1 MLFKKVTAEESPP
14 IHKDSSGRG
23 NKAKSELS
31 FLSNPIESGPRRRP
45 LGSPQQLD
53 YWRLSRWE
61 IRKRA
66 ESRWANGQWAL
77 PGQMRCISTC
87 ISNISVSGR
96 NLIEL
101 KRLGTKGAFRWLGTT
116 VGQMTSGPRFSA
128 LLIVALILAL
138 VAQTW
143 ADEFDLDYSNEYD
156 DVRPHLVYPDDP
168 RLDKRIGDAAR
179 EFGQNITQAWNAM
192 VDSFKNY
199 FEELKNLFS
208 DTTDLDSPNEV
219 FSNHWNWRFSSS
231 K

>member
-1 MLFKKVTAEESPP
+1 M
-14 IHKDSSGRG
+14 I
-23 NKAKSELS
+23 
-31 FLSNPIESGPRRRP
+31 
-45 LGSPQQLD
+45 
-53 YWRLSRWE
+53 
-61 IRKRA
+61 
-66 ESRWANGQWAL
+66 
-77 PGQMRCISTC
+77 
-87 ISNISVSGR
+87 
-96 NLIEL
+96 
-101 KRLGTKGAFRWLGTT
+101 
-116 VGQMTSGPRFSA
+116 SGPRFSA

-219 FSNHWNWRFSSS
+219 FSNH
-231 K
+231 

>member
-1 MLFKKVTAEESPP
+1 
-14 IHKDSSGRG
+14 
-23 NKAKSELS
+23 
-31 FLSNPIESGPRRRP
+31 
-45 LGSPQQLD
+45 
-53 YWRLSRWE
+53 
-61 IRKRA
+61 
-66 ESRWANGQWAL
+66 
-77 PGQMRCISTC
+77 MRCISTC

-116 VGQMTSGPRFSA
+116 VGQMISGPRFSA
-128 LLIVALILAL
+128 LLIVALTLAL

-219 FSNHWNWRFSSS
+219 FSNR
-231 K
+231 

>member
-1 MLFKKVTAEESPP
+1 MGDTETSRVTMSQRPV
-14 IHKDSSGRG
+14 GT
-23 NKAKSELS
+23 
-31 FLSNPIESGPRRRP
+31 SGPDEMH
-45 LGSPQQLD
+45 LD
-53 YWRLSRWE
+53 MHFEHFRVWSKSDWIKKAGY
-61 IRKRA
+61 
-66 ESRWANGQWAL
+66 
-77 PGQMRCISTC
+77 
-87 ISNISVSGR
+87 
-96 NLIEL
+96 
-101 KRLGTKGAFRWLGTT
+101 KGAFRWLGTT